1 MGPCGG
7 EFIRPSLVIP
17 SSAMKRAPRIGIA
30 LGSGSARGWAHIGVL
45 RALAREGI
53 EPTIIS
59 GCSIGAFVGAV
70 AATGDLEKLGN
81 WVESLGWQH
90 VVGLMDMGL
99 RGGLI
104 KGDRLISFFE
114 RQFVDRDFTALPH
127 LFGCVA
133 TDLHNGHEVWLREGS
148 VSAAVRASIALPG
161 LIAPVWQDG
170 RLLVD
175 GALVNPVP
183 VSLARAM
190 GADLVIAV
198 ELNSDVV
205 GWAWRNRPPAGQ
217 GSESANGNGISN
229 GNGAAY
235 WSRKLLARFG
245 RNGKS
250 ANSSNG
256 GEVGADSDEL
266 PSMLSV
272 MQDSISIMSVRIARS
287 RLAGEPA
294 DVLIS
299 PRLAQLGLM
308 DYHRGAE
315 AIAEGEAAV
324 ELALPAIRRVLEQR

>member
-1 MGPCGG
+1 
-7 EFIRPSLVIP
+7 
-17 SSAMKRAPRIGIA
+17 MKRTPRIGIA
-30 LGSGSARGWAHIGVL
+30 LGSGSARGWAHVGVL

-53 EPTIIS
+53 EPQIIS

-70 AATGDLEKLGN
+70 AAAGDLEKLGG
-81 WVESLGWQH
+81 WVETLGWQD

-104 KGDRLISFFE
+104 KGDKLIGFFE
-114 RQFVDRDFTALPH
+114 RNFVDRDFTALLH
-127 LFGCVA
+127 TFGCVA
-133 TDLHNGHEVWLREGS
+133 TDLQSGHEVWLREGS
-148 VSAAVRASIALPG
+148 VSTAVRASIALPG
-161 LIAPVWQDG
+161 LLAPTWYDG

-190 GADLVIAV
+190 GADIVIAV
-198 ELNSDVV
+198 DLNSDVV
-205 GWAWRNRPPAGQ
+205 GAAWRNHHKDGKAEPPVDAPV
-217 GSESANGNGISN
+217 A
-229 GNGAAY
+229 
-235 WSRKLLARFG
+235 WHRKLLSRFG
-245 RNGKS
+245 R
-250 ANSSNG
+250 G
-256 GEVGADSDEL
+256 GAPDAAGEPAEAESL
-266 PSMLSV
+266 PSMLTV
-272 MQDSISIMSVRIARS
+272 MQRSIAILSVRIARS

-324 ELALPAIRRVLEQR
+324 ELALPAIRRALGR

>member
-1 MGPCGG
+1 
-7 EFIRPSLVIP
+7 
-17 SSAMKRAPRIGIA
+17 MKRTPRIGIA
-30 LGSGSARGWAHIGVL
+30 LGSGSARGWAHVGVL

-53 EPTIIS
+53 EPQIIS

-70 AATGDLEKLGN
+70 AAAGDLEKLGG
-81 WVESLGWQH
+81 WVETLGWQD

-104 KGDRLISFFE
+104 KGDKLIGFFE
-114 RQFVDRDFTALPH
+114 RNFVDRDFTALLH
-127 LFGCVA
+127 TFGCVA
-133 TDLHNGHEVWLREGS
+133 TDLQSGHEVWLREGS
-148 VSAAVRASIALPG
+148 VSTAVRASIALPG
-161 LIAPVWQDG
+161 LLAPTWYDG

-190 GADLVIAV
+190 GADIVIAV
-198 ELNSDVV
+198 DLNSDVV
-205 GWAWRNRPPAGQ
+205 GAAWRNHHKDGKAEPPAD
-217 GSESANGNGISN
+217 API
-229 GNGAAY
+229 A
-235 WSRKLLARFG
+235 WHRKLLSRFG
-245 RNGKS
+245 R
-250 ANSSNG
+250 G
-256 GEVGADSDEL
+256 GAPDATVEPAEAESL
-266 PSMLSV
+266 PSMLTV
-272 MQDSISIMSVRIARS
+272 MQSSIAIMSVRIARS

-324 ELALPAIRRVLEQR
+324 ELALPAIRRALGR

>member
-1 MGPCGG
+1 
-7 EFIRPSLVIP
+7 
-17 SSAMKRAPRIGIA
+17 MKRIPRIGIA
-30 LGSGSARGWAHIGVL
+30 LGSGSARGWAHVGVL

-53 EPTIIS
+53 EPQIIS

-70 AATGDLEKLGN
+70 AAAGDLEKLGG
-81 WVESLGWQH
+81 WVETLGWQD

-104 KGDRLISFFE
+104 KGDKLIGFFE
-114 RQFVDRDFTALPH
+114 RNFVDRDFTALLH
-127 LFGCVA
+127 TFGCVA
-133 TDLHNGHEVWLREGS
+133 TDLQSGHEVWLREGS
-148 VSAAVRASIALPG
+148 VSTAVRASIALPG
-161 LIAPVWQDG
+161 LLAPTWYDG

-190 GADLVIAV
+190 GADIVIAV
-198 ELNSDVV
+198 DLNSDVV
-205 GWAWRNRPPAGQ
+205 GAAWRNHHKDGKAEPPVDAPV
-217 GSESANGNGISN
+217 A
-229 GNGAAY
+229 
-235 WSRKLLARFG
+235 WHRKLLSRFG
-245 RNGKS
+245 R
-250 ANSSNG
+250 G
-256 GEVGADSDEL
+256 GAPDAAGEPAEAESL
-266 PSMLSV
+266 PSMLTV
-272 MQDSISIMSVRIARS
+272 MQSSISIMSVRIARS

-324 ELALPAIRRVLEQR
+324 ELALPAIRRALGR

>member
-1 MGPCGG
+1 
-7 EFIRPSLVIP
+7 
-17 SSAMKRAPRIGIA
+17 MKRTPRIGIA
-30 LGSGSARGWAHIGVL
+30 LGSGSARGWAHVGVL

-53 EPTIIS
+53 EPQIIS

-70 AATGDLEKLGN
+70 AAAGDLEKLGG
-81 WVESLGWQH
+81 WVETLGWQD

-104 KGDRLISFFE
+104 KGDKLIGFFE
-114 RQFVDRDFTALPH
+114 RNFVDRDFTALLH
-127 LFGCVA
+127 TFGCVA
-133 TDLHNGHEVWLREGS
+133 TDLQSGHEVWLREGS
-148 VSAAVRASIALPG
+148 VSTAVRASIALPG
-161 LIAPVWQDG
+161 LLAPTWYDG

-190 GADLVIAV
+190 GADIVIAV
-198 ELNSDVV
+198 DLNSDVV
-205 GWAWRNRPPAGQ
+205 GAAWRNHHKDGKAEPPVDAPV
-217 GSESANGNGISN
+217 A
-229 GNGAAY
+229 
-235 WSRKLLARFG
+235 WHRKLLSRFG
-245 RNGKS
+245 R
-250 ANSSNG
+250 G
-256 GEVGADSDEL
+256 GAPDAAGEPAEAESL
-266 PSMLSV
+266 PSMLTV
-272 MQDSISIMSVRIARS
+272 MQSSISIMSVRIARS

-324 ELALPAIRRVLEQR
+324 ELALPSIRRALGR

>member
-1 MGPCGG
+1 
-7 EFIRPSLVIP
+7 
-17 SSAMKRAPRIGIA
+17 MKRTPRIGIA
-30 LGSGSARGWAHIGVL
+30 LGSGSARGWAHVGVL

-53 EPTIIS
+53 EPQIIS

-70 AATGDLEKLGN
+70 AAAGDLEKLGG
-81 WVESLGWQH
+81 WVESLGWQD

-104 KGDRLISFFE
+104 KGDKLIGFFE
-114 RQFVDRDFTALPH
+114 RNFVDRDFTALLH
-127 LFGCVA
+127 TFGCVA
-133 TDLHNGHEVWLREGS
+133 TDLQSGHEVWLREGS
-148 VSAAVRASIALPG
+148 VSTAVRASIALPG
-161 LIAPVWQDG
+161 LLAPTWYDG

-190 GADLVIAV
+190 GADIVIAV
-198 ELNSDVV
+198 DLNSDVV
-205 GWAWRNRPPAGQ
+205 GAAWRNHHKDGKAEPPVDAPV
-217 GSESANGNGISN
+217 A
-229 GNGAAY
+229 
-235 WSRKLLARFG
+235 WHRKLLSRFG
-245 RNGKS
+245 R
-250 ANSSNG
+250 G
-256 GEVGADSDEL
+256 GAPDAAGEPAEAESL
-266 PSMLSV
+266 PSMLTV
-272 MQDSISIMSVRIARS
+272 MQSSIAIMSVRIARS

-324 ELALPAIRRVLEQR
+324 ELALPAIRRALGR

>member
-1 MGPCGG
+1 
-7 EFIRPSLVIP
+7 
-17 SSAMKRAPRIGIA
+17 MKRTPRIGIA
-30 LGSGSARGWAHIGVL
+30 LGSGSARGWAHVGVL

-53 EPTIIS
+53 EPQIIS

-70 AATGDLEKLGN
+70 AAAGDLEKLGG
-81 WVESLGWQH
+81 WVETLGWQD

-104 KGDRLISFFE
+104 KGDKLIGFFE
-114 RQFVDRDFTALPH
+114 RNFVDRDFTALLH
-127 LFGCVA
+127 TFGCVA
-133 TDLHNGHEVWLREGS
+133 TDLQSGHEVWLREGS
-148 VSAAVRASIALPG
+148 VSTAVRASIALPG
-161 LIAPVWQDG
+161 LLAPTWYDG

-190 GADLVIAV
+190 GADIVIAV
-198 ELNSDVV
+198 DLNSDVV
-205 GWAWRNRPPAGQ
+205 GAAWRNHHKDGKAEPPVDAPV
-217 GSESANGNGISN
+217 A
-229 GNGAAY
+229 
-235 WSRKLLARFG
+235 WHRKLLSRFG
-245 RNGKS
+245 R
-250 ANSSNG
+250 G
-256 GEVGADSDEL
+256 GAPDAAGEPAEAESL
-266 PSMLSV
+266 PSMLTV
-272 MQDSISIMSVRIARS
+272 MQSSISIMSVRIARS

-324 ELALPAIRRVLEQR
+324 ELALPAIRRALGR

>member
-1 MGPCGG
+1 
-7 EFIRPSLVIP
+7 
-17 SSAMKRAPRIGIA
+17 MKRTPRIGIA
-30 LGSGSARGWAHIGVL
+30 LGSGSARGWAHVGVL

-53 EPTIIS
+53 EPQIIS

-70 AATGDLEKLGN
+70 AAAGDLEKLGG
-81 WVESLGWQH
+81 WVETLGWQD

-104 KGDRLISFFE
+104 KGDKLIGFFE
-114 RQFVDRDFTALPH
+114 RNFVDRDFTALLH
-127 LFGCVA
+127 TFGCVA
-133 TDLHNGHEVWLREGS
+133 TDLQSGHEVWLREGS
-148 VSAAVRASIALPG
+148 VSTAVRASIALPG
-161 LIAPVWQDG
+161 LLAPTWYDG

-190 GADLVIAV
+190 GADIVIAV
-198 ELNSDVV
+198 DLNSDVV
-205 GWAWRNRPPAGQ
+205 GAAWRNHHKDGKAEPPVDAPV
-217 GSESANGNGISN
+217 A
-229 GNGAAY
+229 
-235 WSRKLLARFG
+235 WHRKLLSRFG
-245 RNGKS
+245 R
-250 ANSSNG
+250 G
-256 GEVGADSDEL
+256 GAPDATGEPAEAESL
-266 PSMLSV
+266 PSMLTV
-272 MQDSISIMSVRIARS
+272 MQSSIAIMSVRIARS

-324 ELALPAIRRVLEQR
+324 ELALPAIRRALGR

>member
-1 MGPCGG
+1 
-7 EFIRPSLVIP
+7 
-17 SSAMKRAPRIGIA
+17 MKRAPRIGIA

-53 EPTIIS
+53 EPQIIS

-70 AATGDLEKLGN
+70 AASGDLEKLGT
-81 WVESLGWQH
+81 WVEALGWQD

-104 KGDRLISFFE
+104 KGDKLIAFFE
-114 RQFVDRDFTALPH
+114 RNFVDRDFTALPH
-127 LFGCVA
+127 HFGCVA
-133 TDLHNGHEVWLREGS
+133 TDLQSGHEVWLREGS
-148 VSAAVRASIALPG
+148 VATAVRASIALPG
-161 LIAPVWQDG
+161 LMTPVWHDS

-175 GALVNPVP
+175 GGLVNPVP

-190 GADLVIAV
+190 GADVVIAV

-205 GWAWRNRPPAGQ
+205 GAAWRNRAEPAPLETAPG
-217 GSESANGNGISN
+217 
-229 GNGAAY
+229 
-235 WSRKLLARFG
+235 WSRKLLSRFG
-245 RNGKS
+245 RNGK
-250 ANSSNG
+250 ALPDGTDDTPEN
-256 GEVGADSDEL
+256 L
-266 PSMLSV
+266 PSMLTV
-272 MQDSISIMSVRIARS
+272 MQSSISIMSVRIARS

-315 AIAEGEAAV
+315 AIAEGEVAV
-324 ELALPAIRRVLEQR
+324 ELALPAIRRALSQR